1 MTDNDVRTTLG
12 GVLPGTYL
20 IIKYMPEWYNGN
32 TRTEIRD
39 GLFDGLKYNDD
50 GTLDG
55 VKLEDQEGIIKGRG
69 IVTIH
74 KRPARSAHRRV
85 TLEGGQQLDIFIDYK
100 K

>member
-1 MTDNDVRTTLG
+1 MLDNEVRATLS

-20 IIKYMPEWYNGN
+20 IIKYMPEWFNGN
-32 TRTEIRD
+32 PRTEVID
-39 GLFDGLKYNDD
+39 GLFDGLKHNVD

-55 VKLEDQEGIIKGRG
+55 VKLEGHEEVIKGRG
-69 IVTIH
+69 IVSIH

-85 TLEGGQQLDIFIDYK
+85 TLENGQKLDIFIDYK